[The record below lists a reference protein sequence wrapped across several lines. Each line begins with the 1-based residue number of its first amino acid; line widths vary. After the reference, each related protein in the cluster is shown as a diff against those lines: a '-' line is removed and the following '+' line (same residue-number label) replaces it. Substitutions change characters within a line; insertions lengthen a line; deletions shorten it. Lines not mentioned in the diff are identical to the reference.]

1 MANPNLRVVI
11 PENPAQELDLA
22 KKIYAK
28 HTAMAAT
35 SPLASLQTHT
45 WTVNGPQVANA
56 LTLHA
61 QAEDLKRQAE
71 EAYRKRDVLLAEID
85 QSVKASRDLL
95 LAVYRDNPKI
105 LGEWGFEVDDSAR
118 AKKAA
123 ATK

>member
-1 MANPNLRVVI
+1 MASTNQRVNI
-11 PENPAQELDLA
+11 PRNAAQELDLA

-28 HTAMAAT
+28 HIAMAAT

-118 AKKAA
+118 AKKAT